1 MLLGSIGT
9 NLTHINEIEKQLN
22 NEGRLLVAAGAFS
35 ELTPELYSS
44 L

>member
-1 MLLGSIGT
+1 MPLGLIGT

-35 ELTPELYSS
+35 ERTPELFSS
-44 L
+44 H